1 MLERTR
7 HIVFATNFSDA
18 CHSAIPAVARWVDQ
32 LQCRLTILHVY
43 DSRRELYRDA
53 QSRLQSFFAEADN
66 YTNCERLLLA
76 GEPAAAIAGFCEN
89 MRDTLLLL
97 PPSDQAGLPRPWH
110 RSLRAQLIARLPI
123 PIWTLG
129 RTSVGEPLLAVANH
143 LAAFVSN
150 PEEGTSHIRYGARY
164 AAATNSTL
172 HLIHVI
178 PNVDEGSLTHTLRS
192 RAPLG
197 EEYAEAWMQEITASI
212 EPAAKIELH
221 MEQGSVRRLLP
232 QLFQRTG
239 ADMLLVSR
247 QTACEPQWL
256 LGPVV
261 NPIFRRVNAGIL
273 SVHLIP
279 EITPFTKLGTLN
291 PGFARAS

>member
-1 MLERTR
+1 MLDRTR

-43 DSRRELYRDA
+43 DSERVLYREA
-53 QSRLQSFFAEADN
+53 QSRLKSFFAEADN
-66 YTNCERLLLA
+66 YPNCDRMLIA
-76 GEPAAAIAGFCEN
+76 GDPADAIARYCQS

-97 PPSDQAGLPRPWH
+97 PPSNQSGLPRPWH
-110 RSLRAQLIARLPI
+110 RSLRAKLIARLPI

-129 RTSVGEPLLAVANH
+129 RTYVGEPMPVGTNH
-143 LAAFVSN
+143 LAAFVAS

-192 RAPLG
+192 AAPLG
-197 EEYAEAWMQEITASI
+197 EEYAEAWMQEITASL

-221 MEQGSVRRLLP
+221 MDQGPARRLLP
-232 QLFQRTG
+232 KLFHRTG

-247 QTACEPQWL
+247 QAACEPQL

-261 NPIFRRVNAGIL
+261 NPIFQRLSAGIL
-273 SVHLIP
+273 SVPFLP
-279 EITPFTKLGTLN
+279 ETAVLTRLAELD